1 MKEKKDNKKP
11 FPEHFMEMLKND
23 TRPKPK
29 LVSDNDMMNII
40 HSWLKKLT
48 KQAVDF
54 LNPKGKPPRTKINYL
69 GHMFAKAGIPKDV
82 AYKYVKEKYFEPGK
96 DEDAFAKEFED
107 EYDKTGADND
117 WIQRVFYKKKK

>member
-1 MKEKKDNKKP
+1 MDVNNFLEQL
-11 FPEHFMEMLKND
+11 HND

-82 AYKYVKEKYFEPGK
+82 AYKYVKERYFKSGM
-96 DEDAFAKEFED
+96 DEEAFTKEFED
-107 EYDKTGADND
+107 EYDKTGMDLE
-117 WIQRVFYKKKK
+117 WIQRTFKKN